1 MTLRLFWK
9 KWKRVFIA
17 SYRANK
23 KGTMKVYFEA
33 KEMLSRGKTD
43 ILGLSAINQ
52 EVIKLDI
59 STGAIY
65 HI

>member
-1 MTLRLFWK
+1 MVFETKNIRLTSVLK
-9 KWKRVFIA
+9 EMKAVFIA

-23 KGTMKVYFEA
+23 KGVVHYFEA

-43 ILGLSAINQ
+43 ILGSSAINQ

-59 STGAIY
+59 
-65 HI
+65 